1 VTVPS
6 VDGTAV
12 HPAPSGS
19 GGTRRPTAERSWP
32 ARVAAVFMA
41 RPLQSLG
48 GLVLFFALWELASHT
63 GLIRRTVF
71 PPPSAVPDAFW
82 GEFTEGIWLET
93 VQASLSH
100 YALGL
105 LAGSLLGCLV
115 GSLAGLMPRLETAQA
130 WVVRVLRPIPG
141 IAWIPFAILWFG
153 VSESAAIFIIGIA
166 VFWINYFAA
175 LGAVQSVDK
184 DLIEVALAFGHRSL
198 GARLFKVLL
207 PAATPGILAGVRT
220 GIGQAWTSV
229 LAAELFGIDGI
240 GQRMMQASG
249 LLNGQIVLVY
259 MLTMAALYG
268 AIDMLFVSFQN
279 WVLRWRR

>member
-1 VTVPS
+1 MKF
-6 VDGTAV
+6 
-12 HPAPSGS
+12 
-19 GGTRRPTAERSWP
+19 
-32 ARVAAVFMA
+32 AALFA
-41 RPLQSLG
+41 GRPLLSLG
-48 GLVLFFALWELASHT
+48 GLVLFLALWETASRT
-63 GLIRRTVF
+63 GLIKRTVF
-71 PPPSAVPDAFW
+71 PPPSAVPEAFW
-82 GEFTEGIWLET
+82 GEFSEGLWLET
-93 VQASLSH
+93 VSASLSH
-100 YALGL
+100 YAIGL
-105 LAGSLLGCLV
+105 AAGSLLGCLA
-115 GSLAGLMPRLETAQA
+115 GSLGGLMPGLEAVQSS
-130 WVVRVLRPIPG
+130 VVRLLRPIPG

-153 VSESAAIFIIGIA
+153 VSESAAVFIIGIA

-249 LLNGQIVLVY
+249 LLNGQVVLVY
-259 MLTMAALYG
+259 MFTLAALYG
-268 AIDMLFVSFQN
+268 AIDMLFVSFHN